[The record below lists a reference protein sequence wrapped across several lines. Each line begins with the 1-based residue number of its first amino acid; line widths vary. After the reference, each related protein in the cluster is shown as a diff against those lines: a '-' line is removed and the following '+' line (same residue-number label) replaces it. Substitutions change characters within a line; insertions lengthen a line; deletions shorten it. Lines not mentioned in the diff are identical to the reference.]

1 MYTLRSFFFSSRRR
15 HTRCGRDWSSDVC
28 SSDLHGLQVGFGSH
42 TGFTQTRKVL
52 GRCGQLFD
60 AFAELLNGGNLQM
73 TTLNKGSQLA
83 AAATT
88 ASTAF
93 AGFKTNQ
100 LGINQTPVGHFMWR
114 LKGRKEK
121 Y

>member
-1 MYTLRSFFFSSRRR
+1 
-15 HTRCGRDWSSDVC
+15 
-28 SSDLHGLQVGFGSH
+28 
-42 TGFTQTRKVL
+42 
-52 GRCGQLFD
+52 
-60 AFAELLNGGNLQM
+60 M

-83 AAATT
+83 AAASTT

-100 LGINQTPVGHFMWR
+100 LGINQTPVGHFVWR
-114 LKGRKEK
+114 LKGRKKK